1 MKHFYYLTCAIVAQA
16 FAVGVCKAQT
26 LELKPAP
33 AGVAID
39 GNCKEWGESMPY
51 TYKNKISYNLSNDK
65 DNLYLVI
72 KTKDADM
79 QSSIL
84 GAGVTFSID
93 TKGKKKS
100 SYTVTFP
107 AVPADLDQARY
118 MSMNPAM
125 IKTNLTLASKYGKIN
140 VAGFK
145 DISDGDNMTS
155 ENKYGVKTA
164 IGYDNDGYMV
174 YEEAIPLSLFH
185 ADETMKEWVFN
196 IKFNPVQGKG
206 RAETVSSL
214 DHGAQA
220 ANKDKGRAEFASQ
233 ARKDAPMVDLT
244 TETDFWG
251 KFSLAKAQ

>member
-1 MKHFYYLTCAIVAQA
+1 MMKTFYYLTCAVVAQT
-16 FAVGVCKAQT
+16 FAIGICKAQT

-33 AGVAID
+33 AGVVID
-39 GNCKEWGESMPY
+39 GSSKEWGDSMPY
-51 TYKNKISYNLSNDK
+51 TYKKVTYNLSNDK

-84 GAGVTFSID
+84 GAGVTFAID

-100 SYTVTFP
+100 SYVVTFP
-107 AVPADLDQARY
+107 AVPADMDQSRY
-118 MSMNPAM
+118 MNMNPAT
-125 IKTNLTLASKYGKIN
+125 IKTNLTFASKYGKMT
-140 VAGFK
+140 VSGFK
-145 DISDGDNMTS
+145 DFSDGDMTAD
-155 ENKYGVKTA
+155 NTYGVKTA

-174 YEEAIPLSLFH
+174 YEEVIPLKLFH
-185 ADETMKEWVFN
+185 ADDTMKEWAFN

-206 RAETVSSL
+206 RVETVART
-214 DHGAQA
+214 DRAAQD
-220 ANKDKGRAEFASQ
+220 ANRDRGRNDFASA
-233 ARKDAPMVDLT
+233 ARRDVPMVDLT